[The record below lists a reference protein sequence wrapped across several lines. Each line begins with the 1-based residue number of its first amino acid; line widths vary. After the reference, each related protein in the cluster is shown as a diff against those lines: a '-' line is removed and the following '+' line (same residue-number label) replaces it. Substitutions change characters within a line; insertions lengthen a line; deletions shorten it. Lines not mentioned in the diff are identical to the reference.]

1 MKKRKIRSVLLAILP
16 LIAFLVIGLSTQYET
31 AQADDEICDTW
42 SNEDEMC
49 YGPAVNC
56 YCPIIVEPDK

>member
-31 AQADDEICDTW
+31 AKADDEICDTW
-42 SNEDEMC
+42 DDWAKIC
-49 YGPAVNC
+49 HGQATNC
-56 YCPIIVEPDK
+56 FCAIIVEPEK